1 LFLIFLSI
9 SLLWQL
15 RHIALNSKNFF
26 PFLSQS
32 GSVKLLSLHFPSKK
46 KILKYL
52 SNSFMFFKI
61 LLGCGEVSTAGNAAD
76 SKGGPATD
84 AAPRPQ
90 GVHKQR
96 YF

>member
-1 LFLIFLSI
+1 
-9 SLLWQL
+9 
-15 RHIALNSKNFF
+15 
-26 PFLSQS
+26 
-32 GSVKLLSLHFPSKK
+32 
-46 KILKYL
+46 
-52 SNSFMFFKI
+52 MFFKI